1 MNIKRLVFWIVFLI
15 VLVLIIWGL
24 FVAMNKP
31 ASNGLPNVGAPAPI
45 TAVDHVEGSADAKVT
60 LIEYGDFQCPA
71 CAEMAPFVERLAAEE
86 ATGTLR
92 IVFRHFPLDEILS
105 DGTVQHPN
113 ADAAAYASEAAGNQ
127 GKFWDMYKLLYQN
140 QTEWAEVKDPSSI
153 FESYAQSLGLD
164 VTKFKTDAAD
174 QSVKQ
179 FVASEQAEGRTLGI
193 DYTPTFF
200 VNGKIITNPQGYE
213 AFKAII
219 DSAAR

>member
-1 MNIKRLVFWIVFLI
+1 MNTKRLIFWIVFLI

-24 FVAMNKP
+24 FVAMNRP
-31 ASNGLPNVGAPAPI
+31 ASNGLPNVGSPAPI
-45 TAVDHVEGSADAKVT
+45 TAIDHVEGSADAKVT

-71 CAEMAPFVERLAAEE
+71 CATYASLVERLATDE

-92 IVFRHFPLDEILS
+92 IVFRHFPLP
-105 DGTVQHPN
+105 QHAN
-113 ADAAAYASEAAGNQ
+113 AMISAQASEAASAQ
-127 GKFWDMYKLLYQN
+127 GKFWDMYKLIYAGQADWEN
-140 QTEWAEVKDPSSI
+140 QSDAAARKTFDG
-153 FESYAQSLGLD
+153 YAAQLGLD
-164 VTKFKTDAAD
+164 QARFD
-174 QSVKQ
+174 QDIDSPVAEQ
-179 FVASEQAEGRTLGI
+179 FIQSEQAEGQALGI